1 MTGVSTSGRPLLE
14 APIKSD
20 SLSDFH
26 VESRGWVDRMARPLV
41 YRGQHTAIRRLSHST
56 PRMSRAS
63 VHILVHAVCCSK
75 LKGVDTDKVLD
86 DAPEPVASDSSIG
99 SQTVTK

>member
-1 MTGVSTSGRPLLE
+1 MLSLEDRLPL
-14 APIKSD
+14 
-20 SLSDFH
+20 
-26 VESRGWVDRMARPLV
+26 VRRLV

-75 LKGVDTDKVLD
+75 VKGVDLDKVLD
-86 DAPEPVASDSSIG
+86 EPQEPVPSDSSIG
-99 SQTVTK
+99 SQTESK